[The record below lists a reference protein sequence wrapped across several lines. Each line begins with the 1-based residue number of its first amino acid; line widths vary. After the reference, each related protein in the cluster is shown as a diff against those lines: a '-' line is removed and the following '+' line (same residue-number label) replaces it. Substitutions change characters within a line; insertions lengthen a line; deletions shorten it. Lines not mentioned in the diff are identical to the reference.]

1 MSLPEI
7 FPALFVG
14 GILLSL
20 VLYLANDYLISK
32 YLKGYT

>member
-7 FPALFVG
+7 FPVLFVG

-20 VLYLANDYLISK
+20 ALHLASEYLRSK

>member
-1 MSLPEI
+1 MSVPEI

-20 VLYLANDYLISK
+20 ALYLGGEYLRSK